1 MSYPMPQSWFIWL
14 SEEQWRM
21 FDWLAQTE
29 EQSTRYF
36 VECDLE
42 YPPKLHDSRNDYP
55 LAPERFA
62 VTPSVLSEKQVEL
75 ARHYSTGV
83 RQKEGKLLPSL
94 LNKAQYVTHY
104 LNLKFFIQLGRK
116 LTKIQGSIQF
126 Q

>member
-1 MSYPMPQSWFIWL
+1 
-14 SEEQWRM
+14 M

-104 LNLKFFIQLGRK
+104 LNLKFYIAHGIK
-116 LTKIQGSIQF
+116 LMKIHRVIQF
-126 Q
+126 HHSRWLQPYIPKNT